1 MPVPSAVAP
10 PGPLSP
16 SDRAEGKLSRR
27 LPRVPPPPGA
37 LRTRL
42 LTVGPIPPEWGGR
55 LRGGVTRF
63 NVTLL
68 DEFRL
73 RRWRHRIE
81 PLGVLIPP
89 PQRVRR
95 RKAAAKSPLP
105 VFMQPEEGRP
115 RRFTSILL
123 DQQRPDVVLLN
134 NLAAFNGARYSR
146 VQAEVAP
153 ELPVVAV
160 VHEWRAIRAK
170 GEGERAERYLQA
182 AQAGLDSVSAV
193 VFPSA
198 YTRDLGVGELGLRY
212 PERALV
218 IPNPLQPGF
227 AASGIDVSG
236 ERRGVAFVG
245 SFNERKNP
253 GALLQAAA
261 SLPHLEVTMQ
271 GRGPLEEDMRALS
284 AELELTDRVTFAPF
298 VKPRLHVAAVI
309 EVMRTAE
316 LVCLPSL
323 SESFGLVM
331 IEALAAGSPVAGF
344 GPTLTEIR
352 DRLGIDVGEPI
363 TDPTPEN
370 VAGAIEAIR
379 GRSWNRAQLRRAALS
394 EFSAPSVARRY
405 ATLLREVR

>member
-1 MPVPSAVAP
+1 M
-10 PGPLSP
+10 
-16 SDRAEGKLSRR
+16 
-27 LPRVPPPPGA
+27 
-37 LRTRL
+37 RTRL

-73 RRWRHRIE
+73 RRWWHRIE

-95 RKAAAKSPLP
+95 RKAEAKAPLP
-105 VFMQPEEGRP
+105 IFMQPEEGRP
-115 RRFTSILL
+115 RRFTSLL
-123 DQQRPDVVLLN
+123 LERERPDVVLLN

-170 GEGERAERYLQA
+170 ADDDRAERYRRA
-182 AQAGLDSVSAV
+182 AQAGLDSVAAV

-198 YTRDLGVGELGLRY
+198 YTRDLGPAELGLRY

-227 AASGIDVSG
+227 ADPGIDVRG
-236 ERRGVAFVG
+236 PRAGVAFVG

-253 GALLQAAA
+253 GALLRAAA
-261 SLPHLEVTMQ
+261 ATDGLRVTMQ
-271 GRGPLEEDMRALS
+271 GRGPLEDDLHALT
-284 AELELTDRVTFAPF
+284 AELGISERVEFAPF

-309 EVMRTAE
+309 DVMRGAE

-331 IEALAAGSPVAGF
+331 IEALAAGAPVAGF
-344 GPTLTEIR
+344 GPTLNEIR

-363 TDPTPEN
+363 DDPTPEN
-370 VAGAIEAIR
+370 VAAAIEAIR
-379 GRSWNRAQLRRAALS
+379 GRSWDRERLRRATLS
-394 EFSAPSVARRY
+394 EFSAASVARRY
-405 ATLLREVR
+405 AHLLRSVT

>member
-1 MPVPSAVAP
+1 M
-10 PGPLSP
+10 
-16 SDRAEGKLSRR
+16 
-27 LPRVPPPPGA
+27 
-37 LRTRL
+37 RTRL

-81 PLGVLIPP
+81 PVGVLIPP

-95 RKAAAKSPLP
+95 RKAEAKAPLP
-105 VFMQPEEGRP
+105 IFMQPEEGRP
-115 RRFTSILL
+115 RRFTSLL
-123 DQQRPDVVLLN
+123 LERERPDVVLLN

-170 GEGERAERYLQA
+170 EGEERAERYRRA
-182 AQAGLDSVSAV
+182 AQAGLDSVAAV

-198 YTRDLGVGELGLRY
+198 HTRDLGPAELGLRY

-227 AASGIDVSG
+227 AQPGIEVG
-236 ERRGVAFVG
+236 GPREGVAFVG

-253 GALLQAAA
+253 GALLRAAA
-261 SLPHLEVTMQ
+261 ATPGMRVTMQ
-271 GRGPLEEDMRALS
+271 GRGPLEDELRAQV
-284 AELELTDRVTFAPF
+284 AELGIGDRVEFAPF
-298 VKPRLHVAAVI
+298 VKPKLHVAAVI
-309 EVMRTAE
+309 DVMRGAE

-331 IEALAAGSPVAGF
+331 IEALAAGAPVAGF
-344 GPTLTEIR
+344 GPTLREIGEL
-352 DRLGIDVGEPI
+352 LGIDVGEPI
-363 TDPTPEN
+363 DDPTPDN
-370 VAGAIEAIR
+370 VAAAIESIR
-379 GRSWNRAQLRRAALS
+379 SRTWDRERLRRAALS
-394 EFSAPSVARRY
+394 EFSAASVARRY
-405 ATLLREVR
+405 ARLLRSVRP

>member
-1 MPVPSAVAP
+1 M
-10 PGPLSP
+10 
-16 SDRAEGKLSRR
+16 
-27 LPRVPPPPGA
+27 PPPPGA

-95 RKAAAKSPLP
+95 RKAAAKAPLP

-115 RRFTSILL
+115 RRFTTLL
-123 DQQRPDVVLLN
+123 VERERPDVVLLN
-134 NLAAFNGARYSR
+134 NLAAFNGARYLR

-170 GEGERAERYLQA
+170 AGEERGERYRRA
-182 AQAGLDSVSAV
+182 AQAGLDAAAAV

-198 YTRDLGVGELGLRY
+198 YTRDLGPTELGLRY

-227 AASGIDVSG
+227 AAADIDVTG
-236 ERRGVAFVG
+236 ARDGVTFVG

-253 GALLQAAA
+253 GALLRAAA
-261 SLPHLEVTMQ
+261 ALPGLRVTMQ
-271 GRGPLEEDMRALS
+271 GRGPLEE
-284 AELELTDRVTFAPF
+284 ELRELATELGIGERVEFAPF
-298 VKPRLHVAAVI
+298 VKPKLHVAAVI
-309 EVMRTAE
+309 DVMRGAE

-331 IEALAAGSPVAGF
+331 IEALAAGAPVAGF
-344 GPTLTEIR
+344 GPTLREIR

-363 TDPTPEN
+363 DDPAPEN
-370 VAGAIEAIR
+370 VAAAIEAIR
-379 GRSWNRAQLRRAALS
+379 GRRWDRKRLRRAALS
-394 EFSAPSVARRY
+394 EFSAASVARRY
-405 ATLLREVR
+405 ARLLRSVAR

>member
-1 MPVPSAVAP
+1 M
-10 PGPLSP
+10 
-16 SDRAEGKLSRR
+16 SRR
-27 LPRVPPPPGA
+27 LPRFPPPPSA

-73 RRWRHRIE
+73 RRWRHRVE

-89 PQRVRR
+89 PQRIRR
-95 RKAAAKSPLP
+95 RKADAKAPLP
-105 VFMQPEEGRP
+105 IFMQPEEGRP
-115 RRFTSILL
+115 RRFTGILL

-134 NLAAFNGARYSR
+134 NLAAFNGARYAR
-146 VQAEVAP
+146 VQAQVAP
-153 ELPVVAV
+153 ELPIVAV

-170 GEGERAERYLQA
+170 GETERADDYRQA
-182 AQAGLDSVSAV
+182 AQDGLDSVAAV

-198 YTRDLGVGELGLRY
+198 YTRDLGVSELGLRY

-218 IPNPLQPGF
+218 IPNPLQPRF
-227 AASGIDVSG
+227 ADPGLEVGG

-261 SLPHLEVTMQ
+261 SDPGLELTMQ
-271 GRGPLEEDMRALS
+271 GRGPLEEELRARS
-284 AELELTDRVTFAPF
+284 RELGLEDRVTFAPF

-309 EVMRTAE
+309 EVMRRAE

-331 IEALAAGSPVAGF
+331 IEALAAGAPVAGF
-344 GPTLTEIR
+344 GPTLREIQ
-352 DRLGIDVGEPI
+352 DRLGIEIGVPLD
-363 TDPTPEN
+363 DPSPEN
-370 VAGAIEAIR
+370 VTAAIETIR
-379 GRSWNRAQLRRAALS
+379 SRAWDRGQLRKAALA
-394 EFSAPSVARRY
+394 EFSAGTIAGRY
-405 ATLLREVR
+405 ASLIRSVTG

>member
-1 MPVPSAVAP
+1 M
-10 PGPLSP
+10 
-16 SDRAEGKLSRR
+16 
-27 LPRVPPPPGA
+27 
-37 LRTRL
+37 RTRL

-73 RRWRHRIE
+73 RRWRHRID
-81 PLGVLIPP
+81 PVGVLIPP

-95 RKAAAKSPLP
+95 RKAEAKAPLP
-105 VFMQPEEGRP
+105 IFMQPKEGRP
-115 RRFTSILL
+115 RRFTSLL
-123 DQQRPDVVLLN
+123 LERERPDVVLLN

-170 GEGERAERYLQA
+170 EGEERAERYRRA
-182 AQAGLDSVSAV
+182 AQAGLDSVAAV

-198 YTRDLGVGELGLRY
+198 HTRDLGPAELGLRY

-227 AASGIDVSG
+227 AESGIDVG
-236 ERRGVAFVG
+236 GPREGVAFVG

-253 GALLQAAA
+253 GALLRATAAT
-261 SLPHLEVTMQ
+261 PGMKVTMQ
-271 GRGPLEEDMRALS
+271 GRGPLEDELRAQVG
-284 AELELTDRVTFAPF
+284 ELGIGDRVEFAPF
-298 VKPRLHVAAVI
+298 VKPKLHVAAVI
-309 EVMRTAE
+309 DVMRGAE

-331 IEALAAGSPVAGF
+331 IEALAAGAPVAGF
-344 GPTLTEIR
+344 GPTLREIG

-363 TDPTPEN
+363 DDPTPEN
-370 VAGAIEAIR
+370 VAAAIESIR
-379 GRSWNRAQLRRAALS
+379 SRSWDRERLRRAALS
-394 EFSAPSVARRY
+394 EFSAASVARRY
-405 ATLLREVR
+405 ARLLRSVRGQAL

>member
-1 MPVPSAVAP
+1 M
-10 PGPLSP
+10 
-16 SDRAEGKLSRR
+16 
-27 LPRVPPPPGA
+27 PPPPGA
-37 LRTRL
+37 MRTRL
-42 LTVGPIPPEWGGR
+42 LTVGAIPPEWGGH

-95 RKAAAKSPLP
+95 RKAEAKAPLP
-105 VFMQPEEGRP
+105 VFMQPQEARP
-115 RRFTSILL
+115 RRFTSLL
-123 DQQRPDVVLLN
+123 LERVRPDVVLLN

-170 GEGERAERYLQA
+170 GGEERGERYRQA

-193 VFPSA
+193 AFPSA
-198 YTRDLGVGELGLRY
+198 YTRDLGQAELGLRY

-227 AASGIDVSG
+227 AEPGIEVSG
-236 ERRGVAFVG
+236 RREGVAFVG

-253 GALLQAAA
+253 GALLRAAA
-261 SLPHLEVTMQ
+261 ATPGLWVTMQ
-271 GRGPLEEDMRALS
+271 GRGPLEDELRALT
-284 AELELTDRVTFAPF
+284 AELGIGDRVEFAPF
-298 VKPRLHVAAVI
+298 VKPKLHVAAVI
-309 EVMRTAE
+309 DVMRGAE

-331 IEALAAGSPVAGF
+331 IEALAAGAPVAGF
-344 GPTLTEIR
+344 GPTLNEIR

-363 TDPTPEN
+363 DDPTPEN
-370 VAGAIEAIR
+370 VAAAIAAIR
-379 GRSWNRAQLRRAALS
+379 ERSWDRERLRRAALS
-394 EFSAPSVARRY
+394 EFSAASVARRY
-405 ATLLREVR
+405 AKLLRSVT